1 MRSIRTLPLAAAL
14 AVAAITATVTTTARA
29 EDFTFQGLLA
39 DGPLAGLTFSGTFSV
54 DISGLTP
61 TFAGELPLS
70 AFTMQL
76 GAKTYT
82 LATADLA
89 PSAAFVDG
97 SLAGLAYIDADST
110 DLGLRPQVA
119 FIPGFDSFAGAFLA
133 YVTLPDASGAS
144 AGFGDY
150 TVAVVPEPAA
160 IALWLAGLAGVAAVV
175 RRRRPKG

>member
-1 MRSIRTLPLAAAL
+1 MRTIRPLALAAAL
-14 AVAAITATVTTTARA
+14 TVGAMSATVATSAQA

-39 DGPLAGLTFSGTFSV
+39 DGPLAGLAFTGTFSV
-54 DISGLTP
+54 DISSVTP

-76 GAKTYT
+76 GAQTYT

-97 SLAGLAYIDADST
+97 LLTGLAYIDADSA

-119 FIPGFDSFAGAFLA
+119 FVPGFDSFAGAFLA

-150 TVAVVPEPAA
+150 TVAVVPEPAG

-175 RRRRPKG
+175 RRRQPQA